1 MRHTNTPKVYGLY
14 DPRHP
19 NDIKYVGVTLQNL
32 NKRLNNHR
40 CITKNKGFT
49 HKENWIK
56 KLAREGVRPEIKLLE
71 ECSSIELMYKQEI
84 IWIKNLRKQGYKL
97 TNIDEGGKGRDS
109 GPRKPH
115 SEETKRKMSEAQ
127 KGRPGKPLSE
137 ETKRKMSETTRGIP
151 RKPHSEETKKKI
163 SEAHKGKTFS
173 HSEETRRK
181 ISEANKGQ
189 VPWSKGKKLGP
200 KSEETRRKMSE
211 ARKGRLLTGEQKK
224 KISASMI
231 GKNSYPKS
239 KDTKRKISETLKK
252 RHSDKIIIGCD

>member
-1 MRHTNTPKVYGLY
+1 MRHSNIPKIYGLY
-14 DPRHP
+14 DPRYP
-19 NDIKYVGVTLQNL
+19 NDIKYVGVTVQKL
-32 NKRLNNHR
+32 NTRLNNHR
-40 CITKNKGFT
+40 CITKSTNFT
-49 HKENWIK
+49 HKENWIN
-56 KLAREGVRPEIKLLE
+56 KLYREGVCPEIKLLE
-71 ECSSIELMYKQEI
+71 ECNSVELMYEREI
-84 IWIKNLRKQGYKL
+84 VWIKNLRKQGYKL
-97 TNIDEGGKGRDS
+97 TNTDEGGKGRAS

-137 ETKRKMSETTRGIP
+137 ATKRKMSETTRGVP

-163 SEAHKGKTFS
+163 SEAHRGKTFN

-200 KSEETRRKMSE
+200 KSEETRRKISM
-211 ARKGRLLTGEQKK
+211 ARKGRLLTEEQKK

-252 RHSDKIIIGCD
+252 RHSDKIIIGGD